1 MWRDSKPTSS
11 KPIPPP
17 IEPFSPPPLAPL
29 QAGLARRPEASG
41 EGGLSGGAPS
51 VAESGAKHG
60 EGSHLGPS
68 LTVRGDL
75 LAAEDLYFDGK
86 LEGSLSVPNHCAVIG
101 PRAQVKADIDAKEI
115 VVHGNVQGNLRA
127 ADRVQIRLS
136 GSVQGDIVTS
146 RIQIDD
152 GANFRGR
159 IEIQRP
165 EAASATPVES
175 GKSQSRSLGTSA
187 RSEAAGVRGARAE
200 GSPSTETRHSES
212 AEKAAKSAS
221 EL

>member
-1 MWRDSKPTSS
+1 MWRDSKLSSS

-17 IEPFSPPPLAPL
+17 IEPYSPLPLA
-29 QAGLARRPEASG
+29 REPESG
-41 EGGLSGGAPS
+41 RQEGGHAAPIS
-51 VAESGAKHG
+51 VLPPVEPGAKRG

-68 LTVRGDL
+68 LTLRGDL

-115 VVHGNVQGNLRA
+115 VVHGSVQGNLRA
-127 ADRVQIRLS
+127 ADRVQIRVS
-136 GSVQGDIVTS
+136 GSVQGDIATS
-146 RIQIDD
+146 RIQIED

-165 EAASATPVES
+165 EAASAA
-175 GKSQSRSLGTSA
+175 SA
-187 RSEAAGVRGARAE
+187 EAAKSRPLAVKAGGEPR
-200 GSPSTETRHSES
+200 SPEPTQ
-212 AEKAAKSAS
+212 KAVKSAS

>member
-1 MWRDSKPTSS
+1 MWRDSKLSSS
-11 KPIPPP
+11 KPTPPP
-17 IEPFSPPPLAPL
+17 VEPFSTPPLAPL
-29 QAGLARRPEASG
+29 QAGLARQPESRGLGAGEASV
-41 EGGLSGGAPS
+41 GAS
-51 VAESGAKHG
+51 VSVPPVVEPGAKRG

-115 VVHGNVQGNLRA
+115 VVQGSVQGNLRA

-136 GSVQGDIVTS
+136 GAVQGDIVTS
-146 RIQIDD
+146 RIQIED

-165 EAASATPVES
+165 EAASAAVAEATKSRGVAVHTRPGAPEAS
-175 GKSQSRSLGTSA
+175 GGARGEA
-187 RSEAAGVRGARAE
+187 RSSEA
-200 GSPSTETRHSES
+200 

>member
-1 MWRDSKPTSS
+1 MWRDSKSTSS
-11 KPIPPP
+11 KPVPPP
-17 IEPFSPPPLAPL
+17 IEPFSPPPFAP
-29 QAGLARRPEASG
+29 P
-41 EGGLSGGAPS
+41 SGGPDRQPES
-51 VAESGAKHG
+51 RGLGTGERGVSPGGNSGAKPG

-127 ADRVQIRLS
+127 VDRVQIRLS

-146 RIQIDD
+146 RIQIED

-165 EAASATPVES
+165 EAASAVTDA
-175 GKSQSRSLGTSA
+175 GKSKPLAASA
-187 RSEAAGVRGARAE
+187 RSEAGGARGTRSE
-200 GSPSTETRHSES
+200 GPPSTEARHPES

>member
-1 MWRDSKPTSS
+1 MWRDSKLSSS

-17 IEPFSPPPLAPL
+17 VEPFAPPLA
-29 QAGLARRPEASG
+29 RHPEASG
-41 EGGLSGGAPS
+41 EAGVGAS
-51 VAESGAKHG
+51 VSVSPVVEPGAKRG

-115 VVHGNVQGNLRA
+115 VVQGNVQGNLRA

-136 GSVQGDIVTS
+136 GAVQGDIVTS
-146 RIQIDD
+146 RIQIED

-165 EAASATPVES
+165 EAASAAPAEATKSRGVAVHTRTGAPEAS
-175 GKSQSRSLGTSA
+175 GTARGEA
-187 RSEAAGVRGARAE
+187 RSSEA
-200 GSPSTETRHSES
+200 

>member
-1 MWRDSKPTSS
+1 MWRDSKASSS
-11 KPIPPP
+11 KPTPLPM
-17 IEPFSPPPLAPL
+17 EPYPPPLVR
-29 QAGLARRPEASG
+29 QPESG
-41 EGGLSGGAPS
+41 RQEGGLAAP
-51 VAESGAKHG
+51 VGVPPVIEPGAKRG

-68 LTVRGDL
+68 LTLRGDL

-127 ADRVQIRLS
+127 TDRVQIRVS
-136 GSVQGDIVTS
+136 GSVQGDIATS
-146 RIQIDD
+146 RIQIED

-165 EAASATPVES
+165 EAASAA
-175 GKSQSRSLGTSA
+175 SA
-187 RSEAAGVRGARAE
+187 EAAKSRPLAPIQSGLAVKAGGEPR
-200 GSPSTETRHSES
+200 SPEPTQ
-212 AEKAAKSAS
+212 KAVKSAS